1 MSNALGVAEFRS
13 IAKGIEML
21 DEMTKKANVKIVENR
36 IVCIGRFFVIVSG
49 DVADVTAAIDTLDGL
64 PDSELIG
71 CKVIPRLE
79 PGVTERINGKIEREN
94 ISAIGVVETRDIH
107 SGLYGANSI
116 KKSSSV
122 EILRISLTLGLGG
135 KALVIFTGDIAS
147 VRNGIE
153 AARESMEDP
162 KNIVSAAAIASPS
175 EEFVQNLLR

>member
-21 DEMTKKANVKIVENR
+21 DEMTKKANIRIVENR
-36 IVCIGRFFVIVSG
+36 IVCIGRFFVIISG
-49 DVADVTAAIDTLDGL
+49 DVADIRAAIDSLGDL
-64 PDSELIG
+64 PESELIG

-79 PGVTERINGKIEREN
+79 PGIIEKINGKIDREN

-107 SGLYGANSI
+107 SGLYSANSI
-116 KKSSSV
+116 KKASSV
-122 EILRISLTLGLGG
+122 DMLRISLTLGLGG
-135 KALVIFTGDIAS
+135 KALVVFTGDIAS

-153 AARESMEDP
+153 VAKETIDNP

-175 EEFVQNLLR
+175 EEFIKNLLR